1 MVSRKSSHLLWP
13 CVPACWSTSVRSC
26 CWSYNPSR
34 SRKSAWFGLLP
45 FRSPLLRESRLISS
59 RRATEMFQ
67 FTHCPPS
74 LPMCSAGGLQT
85 SLWRGCPIGNL
96 RAHRLHAAPPERFAG
111 LRVLLRPSAPRHPPC
126 PLCSLFSPTRWS
138 ACRVHGVGLTSWCLR
153 CSSASVL
160 QACSRQNRSYPFQ
173 LFRYPRVTPTP
184 EEWKVAPAP
193 GRAPARSSYPLDLG
207 WRSSGEEPRRP

>member
-1 MVSRKSSHLLWP
+1 MK
-13 CVPACWSTSVRSC
+13 
-26 CWSYNPSR
+26 
-34 SRKSAWFGLLP
+34 WFGLLP

-67 FTHCPPS
+67 FTRCPPS

-85 SLWRGCPIGNL
+85 SLWRSCPIGNL

-126 PLCSLFSPTRWS
+126 PLCSLFSFPPSGT
-138 ACRVHGVGLTSWCLR
+138 ACGTGVGRVWLASWCLR

-160 QACSRQNRSYPFQ
+160 QACSRQNRSNYDSSVGKVLFCLFITNLRCRCNMPHFQ
-173 LFRYPRVTPTP
+173 EFVNTFGSILATSR
-184 EEWKVAPAP
+184 KLA
-193 GRAPARSSYPLDLG
+193 
-207 WRSSGEEPRRP
+207 